1 MNGVQQKYRPRTMRS
16 LAIVKTSRE
25 SSSACSPVLTIERLQ
40 MAQDI
45 FHVPVLESEI
55 VELFASQPTG
65 VVVDATLGGAGH
77 AYALLKSAPQLRIL
91 GIDRDPDARAA
102 SAERLAEF
110 EGRVRI
116 VDATFGQLR
125 DTLVR
130 NADFIGAEPIVG
142 ILMDLG
148 VSSHQLDDASR
159 GFSFRADA
167 PLDMRMDPTQG
178 ATLGSAN
185 KPPRCGPTRGETAAQ
200 FLSHVDQHQLVRL
213 LRENGESR
221 FAGSIAKSVLERQ
234 PQTTNELSEA
244 VERAVP
250 MAARRRGHV
259 ATRVFQALR
268 IAVNGEEDE
277 LANGLDAALEALT
290 AGGILAVISYHSGED
305 RVVKTVLHEAA
316 TGGCHC
322 PPELG
327 CVCGAVPRVT
337 VFKASARLAGQ
348 SEIERNPRA
357 RSARLRGAR
366 KLP

>member
-1 MNGVQQKYRPRTMRS
+1 MRS
-16 LAIVKTSRE
+16 LAIVKTGRE

-40 MAQDI
+40 MAQDL

-77 AYALLKSAPQLRIL
+77 TLALLKSAPQLRIL

-102 SAERLAEF
+102 SAQRLAEF

-125 DTLVR
+125 DELVR
-130 NADFIGAEPIVG
+130 NADFIGDEPTVG
-142 ILMDLG
+142 VLMDLG

-159 GFSFRADA
+159 GFSFRSDA
-167 PLDMRMDPTQG
+167 PLDMRMDPT
-178 ATLGSAN
+178 
-185 KPPRCGPTRGETAAQ
+185 RGETAAE
-200 FLSHVDQHQLVRL
+200 FLSHVDQHQFVRL

-268 IAVNGEEDE
+268 IAVNSEEDE
-277 LANGLDAALEALT
+277 LSSGLDAALDAL
-290 AGGILAVISYHSGED
+290 AVGGLLAVISYHSGED
-305 RVVKTVLHEAA
+305 RVVKSVLHEAG

-327 CVCGAVPRVT
+327 CVCGAVPRVI
-337 VFKASARLAGQ
+337 VFKASARLASQ
-348 SEIERNPRA
+348 SEIDRNPRA
-357 RSARLRGAR
+357 RSARLRVAR

>member
-1 MNGVQQKYRPRTMRS
+1 MGVQQQCRPRTMRS
-16 LAIVKTSRE
+16 LAIVKTGRE

-55 VELFASQPTG
+55 VELFASQPAG

-77 AYALLKSAPQLRIL
+77 TYALLKHAPQLRIL

-125 DTLVR
+125 DALVR
-130 NADFIGAEPIVG
+130 NADFIGDDPIVG
-142 ILMDLG
+142 VLMDLG
-148 VSSHQLDDASR
+148 VSSHQLDDAGR

-167 PLDMRMDPTQG
+167 PLDMRMDPT
-178 ATLGSAN
+178 
-185 KPPRCGPTRGETAAQ
+185 RGETAAQ
-200 FLSHVDQHQLVRL
+200 FLSHLDQHQFVRL

-234 PQTTNELSEA
+234 PQTTNELTEA

-268 IAVNGEEDE
+268 VAVNGEEAQLTD
-277 LANGLDAALEALT
+277 GLDAALDVVA
-290 AGGILAVISYHSGED
+290 AGGIVAVISYHSGED
-305 RVVKTVLHEAA
+305 RVVKSVLHEAS

-322 PPELG
+322 PPQLG

-337 VFKASARLAGQ
+337 VFKASARLASAG
-348 SEIERNPRA
+348 EVERNPRA
-357 RSARLRGAR
+357 RSARLRVAR

>member
-16 LAIVKTSRE
+16 LAIVKTGRE

-45 FHVPVLESEI
+45 FHVPVLEGEI
-55 VELFASQPTG
+55 VELFASLPTG
-65 VVVDATLGGAGH
+65 VVVDATLGGGGH
-77 AYALLKSAPQLRIL
+77 AYAILKSSPHLRIL

-102 SAERLAEF
+102 SLSRLAEF

-116 VDATFGQLR
+116 VDATFGQLH
-125 DTLVR
+125 DALAR
-130 NADFIGAEPIVG
+130 NADFIGTDDVVG
-142 ILMDLG
+142 VLMDLG

-167 PLDMRMDPTQG
+167 PLDMRMDPT
-178 ATLGSAN
+178 
-185 KPPRCGPTRGETAAQ
+185 RGETAVQ
-200 FLSHVDQHQLVRL
+200 FLGHVDQHQFVRL

-234 PQTTNELSEA
+234 PQTTNELTEA

-268 IAVNGEEDE
+268 IAVNSEEVELTSGLGAALDE
-277 LANGLDAALEALT
+277 LV
-290 AGGILAVISYHSGED
+290 AGGIIAVISYHSGED
-305 RVVKTVLHEAA
+305 RVVKAALREAA

-337 VFKASARLAGQ
+337 VFKASARLASQ
-348 SEIERNPRA
+348 SEIDRNPRA
-357 RSARLRGAR
+357 RSARLRVAR